1 MVSFWLRMEIDKS
14 TIFTQF
20 FCVKKMPTIDIQG
33 IPHVYELTPKPSSGE
48 PVALVFIHG
57 WLLSRNYWK
66 PLVEKLSLQY
76 QCLTYDLRGFGDS
89 AREAI
94 KFSPMP
100 ESHYTLGAY
109 AEDLANLLLQLNLDN
124 VWLVGHSLGGLV
136 GVTCA
141 RSFPERIKGVICL
154 NSGGGIYLKEEF
166 ERFRAA
172 GCQLVKF
179 RRLWLSRL
187 PLMDWFFA
195 RMMVRRSLSLAWGK
209 QRLKDFLIAEEKA
222 ALGSLLDSTTEA
234 EVHYLP
240 QLVAQL
246 TQPVYFLAGLQDKVM
261 EPKYVHHL
269 ASFHPLFAH
278 CANNVI
284 EIAEC
289 GHLSMLEQ
297 PETVEAK
304 ISEILNLHT

>member
-1 MVSFWLRMEIDKS
+1 MKIDKS
-14 TIFTQF
+14 TISTQF
-20 FCVKKMPTIDIQG
+20 FCPNKMPTIDIQG
-33 IPHVYELTPKPSSGE
+33 VPHVYELTPKPSSDE
-48 PVALVFIHG
+48 RVTLVFIHG
-57 WLLSRNYWK
+57 WLLSRNYWN

-76 QCLTYDLRGFGDS
+76 QCLTYDLKGFGDS
-89 AREAI
+89 AREAV

-100 ESHYTLGAY
+100 ESNYTLGAY
-109 AEDLANLLLQLNLDN
+109 AQDLETLLEQLNLHN
-124 VWLVGHSLGGLV
+124 VWLVGHSLGGIV
-136 GVTCA
+136 ACRCA
-141 RSFPERIKGVICL
+141 KSFPEKVKGVICL

-166 ERFRAA
+166 ERFRTA
-172 GCQLVKF
+172 GCHVVKF
-179 RRLWLSRL
+179 RRGWLSRL

-195 RMMVRRSLSLAWGK
+195 RIMVRRAISLAWGK

-240 QLVAQL
+240 QLMAQL

-261 EPKYVHHL
+261 EPKYVRHL
-269 ASFHPLFAH
+269 ASFHPLFAQS
-278 CANNVI
+278 ANNVI

-297 PETVEAK
+297 PETVEAT
-304 ISEILNLHT
+304 ISKILNLHT